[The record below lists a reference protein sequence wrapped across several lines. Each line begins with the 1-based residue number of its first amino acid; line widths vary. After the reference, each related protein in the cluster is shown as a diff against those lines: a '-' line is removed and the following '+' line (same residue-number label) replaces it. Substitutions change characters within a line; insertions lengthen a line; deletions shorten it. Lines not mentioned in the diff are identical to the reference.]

1 MGGQLWE
8 RARGAVAAGRRIGV
22 LATVV
27 VCAATGLSGV
37 VGVPP
42 AQATSA
48 ATTLFS
54 NMPGAPTVAGGINAE
69 SVSNTSF
76 LAFRFVPS
84 ASGTADWIS
93 VYSQCTSNGASCIGS
108 GAGTLQLYTDA
119 GGHPGSTVSSQ
130 APFQSHAVSG
140 APDCASLGT
149 GPALA
154 QGTTYWAVMRGN
166 DGTGTNWLYENDTSS
181 PDVYFGDGTTWSHI
195 PNAKTLSLRVQQGGF
210 CAGHLVANP
219 ADGTQVA
226 NMFPPSGGRSTNTV
240 EISNDGISALDLQ
253 SNHITGPDAGVFQVL
268 DANPADSPLP
278 PNPFPQTYQL
288 QPGGLVLLYVT
299 CNGPAQDGHFVATL
313 TVTSDT
319 GGNSGTPVSWP
330 LSCYVD
336 NTPPTLSFTVTP
348 NGTNGWFTTA
358 SATIGITGDDGPN
371 GSGTSQLVCTDN
383 GSQVLD
389 SPSGGTQF
397 NVTGEGNHH
406 ISCTAHDVAGN
417 VTPSATTT
425 DVKID
430 SIAPI
435 ASTSVVPAPNAA
447 GWNTTSATVH
457 FDCSDGGSGIAAGTT
472 SGDVGVSA
480 ETNGQTVSPSGPCT
494 DNAGNTTAP
503 PPALVKIDM
512 TAPETSIVG
521 PPAARVSSNDAAFT
535 LSGTDAGSG
544 VDHFVCTLDGNPVA
558 CTADVS
564 LTGLAAG
571 SHSFS
576 AAAIDAA
583 GNVDASP
590 ATADWFI
597 DNTAPSVAFDSP
609 ADGGRVGVSDVGIA
623 FHATDADDSA
633 GFAFTC
639 SVDDALPTSCTSPF
653 QTGVLADG
661 AHHVT
666 ITPSDAV
673 GNTGNP
679 ETIAFTVDTTPPTV
693 TIDTP
698 LPADVTGHHGTASF
712 HASDPGDDSAVMT
725 FTCSVDG
732 APAAAC
738 TSPFPYANL
747 ANGQH
752 TITIVATDAVG
763 NPSAPVTVTFTV
775 DANAPLITSAAQTS
789 VAAKAPLTFTI
800 TTANIPN
807 ALIHARH
814 LPAWLTL
821 TDNGDGTATL
831 TGTPPRAGTTTLQ
844 LIAANAHGPKA
855 TQTLTIT
862 AFRAP
867 KFISGAR
874 TLAAPG
880 QPIFVSV
887 ATTGFPSPTVS
898 SADLPAWLTLTP
910 DGNGFATLA
919 GTPPTVGTSTF
930 TLTATNIGGSVD
942 QLFTLR
948 VKNGVGGIYVPLLR
962 F

>member
-1 MGGQLWE
+1 MGGQVRE
-8 RARGAVAAGRRIGV
+8 YARGAVAAGRRIGV

-27 VCAATGLSGV
+27 VCAAAGLSGV

-42 AQATSA
+42 AQASTA
-48 ATTLFS
+48 QTLFS

-69 SVSNTSF
+69 SVTNTSF
-76 LAFRFVPS
+76 LAFRFVAS

-93 VYSQCTSNGASCIGS
+93 VYSQCTSNGASCLGS
-108 GAGTLQLYTDA
+108 GAGTLQLYTDG
-119 GGHPGSTVSSQ
+119 GGHPGSTISSQ

-166 DGTGTNWLYENDTSS
+166 DGNGTNWLFENDTLSS
-181 PDVYFGDGTTWSHI
+181 DVYFGNGTTWSPI

-210 CAGHLVANP
+210 CAGHLVPNP
-219 ADGTQVA
+219 ADGTPVA
-226 NMFPPSGGRSTNTV
+226 NMFPPSGGKSTNTI
-240 EISNDGISALDLQ
+240 EISNDGISALNLE

-299 CNGPAQDGHFVATL
+299 CNGPVQDGHFVATL

-336 NTPPTLSFTVTP
+336 NTPPTLSFSVTP
-348 NGTNGWFTTA
+348 NGSNGWFTTP
-358 SATIGITGDDGPN
+358 SATIGLTGDDGPN
-371 GSGTSQLVCTDN
+371 GSGTSQMVCTDN
-383 GSQVLD
+383 GSPALD

-397 NVTGEGNHH
+397 SVTGEGTHH

-417 VTPSATTT
+417 VTPTATTT

-430 SIAPI
+430 SVAPN

-447 GWNTTSATVH
+447 GWNNTSATVH
-457 FDCSDGGSGIAAGTT
+457 FDCTDNGSGIANGTT
-472 SGDVGVSA
+472 PGDIGVAA

-503 PPALVKIDM
+503 PSALVKIDM
-512 TAPETSIVG
+512 TAPDTSIVG
-521 PPAARVSSNDAAFT
+521 PPDPRVSSNNAAFT

-544 VDHFVCTLDGNPVA
+544 IDHFVCTLDGNPVA

-564 LTGLAAG
+564 LTALSAG
-571 SHSFS
+571 SHSFT
-576 AAAIDAA
+576 AAAVDAA

-590 ATADWFI
+590 ATADWFV
-597 DNTAPSVAFDSP
+597 DNSAPTVAFDSP
-609 ADGGRVGVSDVGIA
+609 ADGGTVAVSDVGIA
-623 FHATDADDSA
+623 FHATDVDDTD
-633 GFAFTC
+633 GFTFLC
-639 SVDDALPTSCTSPF
+639 SVDGAPATSCTSPY
-653 QTGVLADG
+653 QTGVLTDG
-661 AHHVT
+661 LHHVT
-666 ITPSDAV
+666 VTPSDGV
-673 GNTGNP
+673 GNEGAPQTL
-679 ETIAFTVDTTPPTV
+679 TFTVDTTPPTV
-693 TIDTP
+693 TIDSP
-698 LPADVTGHHGTASF
+698 QPDDVTGHHGTASF
-712 HASDPGDDSAVMT
+712 HASDPGNDGAVLT
-725 FTCSVDG
+725 FTCSIDG
-732 APAAAC
+732 APATAC
-738 TSPFPYANL
+738 SSPFAYTNL

-752 TITIVATDAVG
+752 TITVVAIDPVG
-763 NPSAPVTVTFTV
+763 NQSAPVTVTFTV
-775 DANAPLITSAAQTS
+775 DANAPLITSPAQTS
-789 VAAKAPLTFTI
+789 VAAKTPLTFTI
-800 TTANIPN
+800 TTANIPQ

-831 TGTPPRAGTTTLQ
+831 TGTPPKAGTTTLQ
-844 LIAANAHGPKA
+844 LVAANAHGPRA

-867 KFISGAR
+867 KFLSGAR
-874 TLAAPG
+874 SVAGLG
-880 QPIFVSV
+880 LSFSLDV
-887 ATTGFPSPTVS
+887 ATTGSPYPTVS
-898 SADLPAWLTLTP
+898 SADLPPWLTLTP
-910 DGNGFATLA
+910 VGFGHATIA
-919 GTPPTVGTSTF
+919 GTPPTVGTFTF

-942 QLFTLR
+942 QLFTLK
-948 VKNGVGGIYVPLLR
+948 VKNGITGIHLPLLR